1 MYARMDESFY
11 NNMEP
16 GAIQPALNNG
26 YAIGP
31 GATFA
36 SVQAAGLA
44 PPAYA
49 YPTSALDIADI
60 QGSRALFDLPGGP
73 LSMALGAQFFHKNEN
88 LTAPASMVS
97 GVQLGDPYYAI
108 GSQNDAAAFMELD
121 AQVFKQLEVD
131 GAVRYDNYNN
141 GVGGSTTP
149 KFSVKYKPVDMLALR
164 GTWGKGFRAPSPAEG
179 DQSGELFGQSG
190 GIVDPVLCPNPSN
203 PNARGNYPNM
213 CNVALTGYQVAG
225 TNLKPVTSTNET
237 FGFIFEPAKQFNVSV
252 DYYKITLKNDI
263 ISQSTFGE
271 PDYLPGSLVRGQ
283 PGPQAYCPPSNAT
296 PVCTPAELVTQPTSV
311 GLPLFASY
319 PYINAGATQTEGI
332 DVDLQTKWD
341 LGIAGKLTGELNY
354 TRTIEYNITVN
365 GVSYD
370 LAGTHGP
377 SEISGDTGNPK
388 DRAVAN
394 LTWDKGPFSATWTVN
409 YTGPFVITDPSE
421 ASAGLG
427 TCAGALQGQESL
439 AYGYRF
445 VSTSPTPGYLCSVHH
460 FTESNIYVRV
470 AANDHLDVHGSIVN
484 LFNAQAP
491 IDAQTYGGGG
501 LLAYDGAFHQDG
513 AIGRFFMVGA
523 TYKF

>member
-1 MYARMDESFY
+1 
-11 NNMEP
+11 
-16 GAIQPALNNG
+16 
-26 YAIGP
+26 
-31 GATFA
+31 
-36 SVQAAGLA
+36 
-44 PPAYA
+44 
-49 YPTSALDIADI
+49 
-60 QGSRALFDLPGGP
+60 
-73 LSMALGAQFFHKNEN
+73 
-88 LTAPASMVS
+88 
-97 GVQLGDPYYAI
+97 
-108 GSQNDAAAFMELD
+108 
-121 AQVFKQLEVD
+121 
-131 GAVRYDNYNN
+131 
-141 GVGGSTTP
+141 
-149 KFSVKYKPVDMLALR
+149 
-164 GTWGKGFRAPSPAEG
+164 
-179 DQSGELFGQSG
+179 
-190 GIVDPVLCPNPSN
+190 
-203 PNARGNYPNM
+203 
-213 CNVALTGYQVAG
+213 
-225 TNLKPVTSTNET
+225 
-237 FGFIFEPAKQFNVSV
+237 
-252 DYYKITLKNDI
+252 
-263 ISQSTFGE
+263 
-271 PDYLPGSLVRGQ
+271 
-283 PGPQAYCPPSNAT
+283 
-296 PVCTPAELVTQPTSV
+296 LVTQPTSV